1 MSHPSSPAGRGIVA
15 AAITIGAVL
24 LCFPLVAAIAQDAP
38 RLPLIVTLCV
48 VEAMLLMAGAHP
60 LVLRPDVIV
69 RPADRLRWQHAL
81 WLTLLCLPWAWLI
94 VVSSEAT
101 YFGMALYFLAAWL
114 LPPVTGSLTA
124 IGLAALT
131 AAGQGYHHG
140 LSTGAVIGPIA
151 AAAVLVII
159 VLGFRALIAESSARA
174 ALITELERTQTRLA
188 DSERRVGVARER
200 ARLARELHDTVAQHL
215 SSIQLLLQA
224 AEHAETAESSERIT
238 QAREAAGEALAE
250 TRRVISGLSPAPL
263 ASASLPTALARLADQ
278 ATARGQVRASFRH
291 EGEQRRLPMAVE
303 ATLLR
308 IAQEA
313 VANVERHASA
323 RTCEILL
330 AVESDAVTLE
340 IADDGAGF
348 DPEPVLEA
356 GAGSESGFGIPGLR
370 ARAAELGGNAAIVA
384 APGEG
389 TLVSVRVPLEGRPA

>member
-1 MSHPSSPAGRGIVA
+1 MRRSSSPVGRGIVA
-15 AAITIGAVL
+15 ATIAIGAIL
-24 LCFPLVAAIAQDAP
+24 LLFPLVAALAQESQ
-38 RLPLIVTLCV
+38 RLPLIIALCL
-48 VEAMLLMAGAHP
+48 VEAVVLAAGAHP
-60 LVLRPDVIV
+60 LILRPDVIV
-69 RPADRLRWQHAL
+69 RPADQVRWQHAL
-81 WLTLLCLPWAWLI
+81 WLTALCLPWAWLI

-101 YFGMALYFLAAWL
+101 YFGMTLYFLAAWL

-140 LSTGAVIGPIA
+140 WSTGAVIGPIA
-151 AAAVLVII
+151 AAAVLVAI

-174 ALITELERTQTRLA
+174 ALIDELERTQSQLA
-188 DSERRVGVARER
+188 ESERRVGVAQER

-224 AEHAETAESSERIT
+224 AEHAEEGEASERME
-238 QAREAAGEALAE
+238 QARVAAAEALTE

-263 ASASLPTALARLADQ
+263 ASASLPTALSRLADQ
-278 ATARGQVRASFRH
+278 ASARGRVRASYRI
-291 EGEQRRLPMAVE
+291 EGEERRLPMAVE

-313 VANVERHASA
+313 VANVERHANA
-323 RTCEILL
+323 ETCEIAL
-330 AVESDAVTLE
+330 ALESDAVTLD
-340 IADDGAGF
+340 IADDGGGF
-348 DPEPVLEA
+348 DPEPVLAA
-356 GAGSESGFGIPGLR
+356 GAGADSGFGIPGLR

-389 TLVSVRVPLEGRPA
+389 TLVSVRIPLEEGTA